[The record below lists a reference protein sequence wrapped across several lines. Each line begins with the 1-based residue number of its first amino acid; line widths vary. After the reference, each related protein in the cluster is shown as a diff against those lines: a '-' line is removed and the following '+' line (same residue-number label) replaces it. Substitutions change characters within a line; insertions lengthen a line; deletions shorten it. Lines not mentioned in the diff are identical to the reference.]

1 MGAWSQFKGEG
12 GEMAKEEEGC
22 VVWGG
27 ERVNLFANFV
37 GGGQIKKINMYLTG
51 FY

>member
-12 GEMAKEEEGC
+12 GEMAKEEGGD

-27 ERVNLFANFV
+27 ERIV
-37 GGGQIKKINMYLTG
+37 
-51 FY
+51 